1 MAAKP
6 KLTPEEWAKV
16 RSTWESDP
24 RDGYAWLIDELSIP
38 MTRAALRKVALRD
51 GWIKKAVSKP
61 EVILVTVA
69 KNARVPSKAHKN
81 AKVLDK
87 VLDNSPDESPINS
100 PDHPASKGNI
110 KKISN
115 TKVSKVSK
123 KTMVSKVSSDSDSDT
138 MNEEP
143 DTIEY
148 TDIKSAGRPTD
159 YREKYNRQAYR
170 LCLLGAIDDELAEFF
185 EVDVSTISRWKVDH
199 PGFKDSIKKGK
210 MLADSKVAER
220 LYERAM
226 GYSHPETHVS
236 NFKGEI
242 TLTEITKHYPP
253 DTVAAFI
260 WLKNRQPEKWR
271 DKIEVGVNVK
281 LDRETLIQ
289 IEQVFMEKM
298 TQARERQKAILV
310 ERGILIEH
318 GQD

>member
-16 RSTWESDP
+16 RNTWESDP

-51 GWIKKAVSKP
+51 EWIKKAVGKP
-61 EVILVTVA
+61 EVIAGTVA
-69 KNARVPSKAHKN
+69 KNARVASKVHKN
-81 AKVLDK
+81 SK
-87 VLDNSPDESPINS
+87 VLDNSPDELPVNLLDQ
-100 PDHPASKGNI
+100 PVNKGNS

-115 TKVSKVSK
+115 TKVSKVSQE
-123 KTMVSKVSSDSDSDT
+123 TMVSKVSSDADSDT

-148 TDIKSAGRPTD
+148 TDSKSAGRPTD

-185 EVDVSTISRWKVDH
+185 EVSVSTINRWKVDH
-199 PGFKDSIKKGK
+199 QGFRDSIKKGK
-210 MLADSKVAER
+210 IAADSKVAER

-236 NFKGEI
+236 NYMGAI
-242 TLTEITKHYPP
+242 TKTELTKHYPP

-260 WLKNRQPEKWR
+260 WLKNRQPGKWR

-281 LDRETLIQ
+281 LDRETLVQ

-298 TQARERQKAILV
+298 TQARERQKAVLE

>member
-16 RSTWESDP
+16 RNTWESDP
-24 RDGYAWLIDELSIP
+24 REGYAWIVEELSLSVSAP
-38 MTRAALRKVALRD
+38 GVRKVSLRD
-51 GWIKKAVSKP
+51 KWKKKSEKPSRPTKTPKETINSEPESKIPKVSQR
-61 EVILVTVA
+61 
-69 KNARVPSKAHKN
+69 NH
-81 AKVLDK
+81 AKVSETIDIETI
-87 VLDNSPDESPINS
+87 NDEVEAG
-100 PDHPASKGNI
+100 DDAASG
-110 KKISN
+110 SL
-115 TKVSKVSK
+115 
-123 KTMVSKVSSDSDSDT
+123 
-138 MNEEP
+138 
-143 DTIEY
+143 
-148 TDIKSAGRPTD
+148 GRPTG
-159 YREKYNRQAYR
+159 YREKYNKQAYR

-185 EVDVSTISRWKVDH
+185 EVSVSTIHRWKIDH
-199 PGFKDSIKKGK
+199 QGFRESIKKGK
-210 MLADSKVAER
+210 MAADSKVAER

-242 TLTEITKHYPP
+242 TLTEISKHYPP

-271 DKIEVGVNVK
+271 DKIEIGVNVK

-289 IEQVFMEKM
+289 IEQVFTEKM

>member
-6 KLTPEEWAKV
+6 KLTPEEWKKV
-16 RSTWESDP
+16 RNTWESDP
-24 RDGYAWLIDELSIP
+24 REGYAWIVESMVLPVSAP
-38 MTRAALRKVALRD
+38 GVRKVSLRD
-51 GWIKKAVSKP
+51 KWKKNEK
-61 EVILVTVA
+61 
-69 KNARVPSKAHKN
+69 PSKSTKTP
-81 AKVLDK
+81 K
-87 VLDNSPDESPINS
+87 ETI
-100 PDHPASKGNI
+100 
-110 KKISN
+110 ISEPKS
-115 TKVSKVSK
+115 KVSKVSQRNHA
-123 KTMVSKVSSDSDSDT
+123 KVSETIDI
-138 MNEEP
+138 E
-143 DTIEY
+143 TIEEAGNG
-148 TDIKSAGRPTD
+148 SVGRPTN
-159 YREKYNRQAYR
+159 YIEKYNKQAYR
-170 LCLLGAIDDELAEFF
+170 LCLLGAIDEELAEFF
-185 EVDVSTISRWKVDH
+185 EVSVTTIKSWKSNH
-199 PGFKDSIKKGK
+199 PGFLAAIKKGK
-210 MLADSKVAER
+210 IAADSKVAER

-242 TLTEITKHYPP
+242 TKTELTKHYPP

-281 LDRETLIQ
+281 LDREALVQ

>member
-6 KLTPEEWAKV
+6 KLTPEEWAKA
-16 RSTWESDP
+16 RNTWESDP
-24 RDGYAWLIDELSIP
+24 REGYAWLIDELSIP
-38 MTRAALRKVALRD
+38 MTRAALRKIAIRE
-51 GWIKKAVSKP
+51 GWTKKISPDSVKVSK
-61 EVILVTVA
+61 VS
-69 KNARVPSKAHKN
+69 KNSKVP
-81 AKVLDK
+81 VK
-87 VLDNSPDESPINS
+87 VLDNSPD
-100 PDHPASKGNI
+100 HRASKGNG
-110 KKISN
+110 KKVSKP
-115 TKVSKVSK
+115 KVSKVSQ
-123 KTMVSKVSSDSDSDT
+123 TAMVSKVSNDDGSDT
-138 MNEEP
+138 MNDEP
-143 DTIEY
+143 EDGDE
-148 TDIKSAGRPTD
+148 SGSGSVGRPTG
-159 YREKYNRQAYR
+159 YREKYNKQAYR

-185 EVDVSTISRWKVDH
+185 EVSVSTIKGWKNVH
-199 PGFKDSIKKGK
+199 PEFLAAIKKGK
-210 MLADSKVAER
+210 MAADSKVAER

-281 LDRETLIQ
+281 LDRETLVQ

-298 TQARERQKAILV
+298 AQARERQKAILM